1 MMRFDAEGY
10 VRLVNA
16 PETAGVLYGLLDA
29 LEENFPGATRLV
41 SEIRGALWRSVGK
54 VPTVLA
60 QIETWPHIKVDVP
73 ITDRCNLACKACS
86 HFAPIANG
94 APMVDRE
101 DIAAS
106 LELLKRACGDIV
118 FTVFLIGGEPLLH
131 RDLEAIIRGTR
142 EIFPDSE
149 RYVVSNMLLYGR
161 WRGVFRDLLPQTGTA
176 LGYSCYGEVNR
187 RVIEVARKDSETHHF
202 PFVQFGTNPPE
213 FTSYLKSTDP
223 KYPATG
229 KTGCYMAKCPTLIG
243 NYLYLCSPVSYLQY
257 PNAAFGLNLQATCY
271 DRIDLR
277 EVEHP
282 DEVLVLSRLPHPF
295 CRHCN
300 VKGNHPI
307 GWSPSKC
314 ERGEWFED

>member
-118 FTVFLIGGEPLLH
+118 FTVFL
-131 RDLEAIIRGTR
+131 
-142 EIFPDSE
+142 FPDSE